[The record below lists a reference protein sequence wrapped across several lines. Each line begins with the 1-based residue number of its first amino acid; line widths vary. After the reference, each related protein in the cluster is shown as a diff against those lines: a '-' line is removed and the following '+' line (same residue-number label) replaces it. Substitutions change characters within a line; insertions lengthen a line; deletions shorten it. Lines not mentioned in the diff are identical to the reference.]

1 MTITTVR
8 ECDKIIVEI
17 WNFEIGMFK
26 EQQKNIF
33 IPQMEF
39 FLKERTKNKGQGIGL
54 LLVKDLL
61 QKNGSKIWVENMQ
74 SVASSFNF
82 TVPIY
87 NYYDDEI

>member
-1 MTITTVR
+1 MR

-33 IPQMEF
+33 TPQMEF

-61 QKNGSKIWVENMQ
+61 QKKGGKIWVESMQ

>member
-1 MTITTVR
+1 M
-8 ECDKIIVEI
+8 EI

-33 IPQMEF
+33 TPQMEF

>member
-1 MTITTVR
+1 M
-8 ECDKIIVEI
+8 EI

-33 IPQMEF
+33 TPQMEF

-61 QKNGSKIWVENMQ
+61 QKKGGKIWVESMQ